1 MSLNYARCASALSS
15 HHISSSNWSVSAFI
29 HHSIHHFVHHFVHH
43 FIHRF
48 IDRFIHRYIHH
59 FIAPLH
65 SPLHSPLH
73 APLHSP
79 LLSNAAEAA
88 EFPARRRAGG
98 ASFRSSTNPAAFH
111 VGRGNSDT
119 AHMHRNSVPAVERS
133 QDSPRDV
140 HRPRDMARQSMPAMR
155 NLMSRSR
162 SRDRHAASA
171 ADEEQVRSH

>member
-1 MSLNYARCASALSS
+1 MLLFRYLWSLCCWHCPQSGLPQLCQMCICTELTLRI
-15 HHISSSNWSVSAFI
+15 ISQLACTRL
-29 HHSIHHFVHHFVHH
+29 HSPP
-43 FIHRF
+43 
-48 IDRFIHRYIHH
+48 Y
-59 FIAPLH
+59 
-65 SPLHSPLH
+65 SPLHSPLRSPLH
-73 APLHSP
+73 SPLHSP

-111 VGRGNSDT
+111 VGQGNSDT

-140 HRPRDMARQSMPAMR
+140 HRPRDMARQSMPVMR

-162 SRDRHAASA
+162 SRDRNTASA
-171 ADEEQVRSH
+171 ADEDQVRSK